1 MSESSV
7 LGRRDASET
16 PIALCHALELQVLEA
31 TVSEVS
37 GAVELCLY
45 MWNRYYLP
53 TEPIVVD
60 MPLPS
65 MSSTRY
71 LNDSLYRFD
80 DFVFSSLHHA
90 IERLRLCEKRESYIE
105 LLGKLWDDENMET

>member
-1 MSESSV
+1 MAACLGSFRGSTV
-7 LGRRDASET
+7 L
-16 PIALCHALELQVLEA
+16 Q
-31 TVSEVS
+31 
-37 GAVELCLY
+37 VELCQ
-45 MWNRYYLP
+45 WNRYYLP
-53 TEPIVVD
+53 TESIVVD

-80 DFVFSSLHHA
+80 DVVLSSLHHA